1 MRRNVYVTQREYP
14 LSEGETLLS
23 VTDLKGRIV
32 YANDA
37 FIRVSGFEAAELYGK
52 AHSIVRHPDMPAAAF
67 ADMWSTIQRGL
78 PWSALVKNR
87 RKNGDHYW
95 VRANAS
101 PIRHA
106 GAVVGYLSV
115 RTRPEPCEVQQH
127 AALYEQINAGVRS
140 LGLHRGFPVGRGAV
154 GALQRWWRFRP
165 LAWRAQ
171 AMVAGLWLLGSAG
184 LWLPSLQAW
193 ASALPLSLTLA
204 EIWPAWLIW
213 SLACVAAGQWLR
225 TRLLMPLA
233 ALRGQ
238 AQAVAS
244 GQQTGELF
252 TQRTDEIGAI
262 GSAVRQTGLNLVSLV
277 GDIQGK
283 SDQVRRCALAVQQGS
298 TELSDRTEAAAA
310 SLEQSAQAMQAL
322 ASAIERS
329 SAQAGEAAARA
340 RHGVDM
346 AGQSSRMVVQL
357 DQGMRGV
364 AQTSDQVGQIS
375 SLIDGIAFQTN
386 LLALNA
392 AVEAARAG
400 EHGKGFAVVA
410 DEVRGLSQRSAHAA
424 RQIKALIEASQQQVA
439 QSCAMA
445 REMGEAMLAVQADM
459 REQLVLA
466 EGMQAAS
473 QAQAGGVQQVQAAV
487 QQLEQM
493 TQHNAALARDTIGHA
508 QLLAGQAQALEA
520 AASVFHGNGA
530 SA

>member
-115 RTRPEPCEVQQH
+115 RTRPEPREVQQH

-165 LAWRAQ
+165 LAWRVQ
-171 AMVAGLWLLGSAG
+171 AVVAGLWLLGSAG
-184 LWLPSLQAW
+184 LWS
-193 ASALPLSLTLA
+193 SALQPSA
-204 EIWPAWLIW
+204 VPPAQVWPAWLIW

-225 TRLLMPLA
+225 RRLLMLLT

-244 GQQTGELF
+244 GQQTDARFL
-252 TQRTDEIGAI
+252 QRTDEIGAI

-445 REMGEAMLAVQADM
+445 REVGEAMLAVQADM

-520 AASVFHGNGA
+520 AASVFHGSGA

>member
-115 RTRPEPCEVQQH
+115 RTRPEPREVQQH

-165 LAWRAQ
+165 LAWRVQ
-171 AMVAGLWLLGSAG
+171 AVVAGLWLLGSAG
-184 LWLPSLQAW
+184 LWSPALQA
-193 ASALPLSLTLA
+193 SAVPPA
-204 EIWPAWLIW
+204 QVWPAWLIW
-213 SLACVAAGQWLR
+213 SLACVASGQWLR
-225 TRLLMPLA
+225 SRLLMPLA

-244 GQQTGELF
+244 GQQTDARFL
-252 TQRTDEIGAI
+252 QRTDEIGAI

-445 REMGEAMLAVQADM
+445 REVGEAMLAVQADM

-520 AASVFHGNGA
+520 AASVFHGSGA

>member
-14 LSEGETLLS
+14 LNEGETLLS

-165 LAWRAQ
+165 LAWRVQ
-171 AMVAGLWLLGSAG
+171 AVVAGLWLLGSAG
-184 LWLPSLQAW
+184 LWSSVLQA
-193 ASALPLSLTLA
+193 SAVPLA
-204 EIWPAWLIW
+204 QVWPAWLIW

-225 TRLLMPLA
+225 SRLLMPLA

-244 GQQTGELF
+244 GQQTDARFL
-252 TQRTDEIGAI
+252 QRTDEIGAI

-410 DEVRGLSQRSAHAA
+410 DEVRGLSQRSARAA

-445 REMGEAMLAVQADM
+445 REVGEAMLAVQADM

-520 AASVFHGNGA
+520 AASVFHGSGA

>member
-165 LAWRAQ
+165 LAWRVQ
-171 AMVAGLWLLGSAG
+171 AVVAGLWLLGSAG
-184 LWLPSLQAW
+184 LWSPALQA
-193 ASALPLSLTLA
+193 SAVPLA
-204 EIWPAWLIW
+204 QVWPAWLIW

-225 TRLLMPLA
+225 RRLLMPLA

-244 GQQTGELF
+244 GQQTDARFL
-252 TQRTDEIGAI
+252 QRTDEIGAI

-410 DEVRGLSQRSAHAA
+410 DEVRGLSQRSARAA

-445 REMGEAMLAVQADM
+445 REVGEAMLAVQADM

-520 AASVFHGNGA
+520 AASVFHGSGA

>member
-115 RTRPEPCEVQQH
+115 RTRPEPREVQQH
-127 AALYEQINAGVRS
+127 AALYEQINAGGRS

-165 LAWRAQ
+165 LAWRVQ
-171 AMVAGLWLLGSAG
+171 AVVAGLWLLGSAG
-184 LWLPSLQAW
+184 LWSSVLQA
-193 ASALPLSLTLA
+193 SAVPLA
-204 EIWPAWLIW
+204 QVWPAWLIW

-225 TRLLMPLA
+225 SRLLMPLA

-244 GQQTGELF
+244 GQQTDARFL
-252 TQRTDEIGAI
+252 QRTDEIGAI

-445 REMGEAMLAVQADM
+445 REVGEAMLAVQADM

>member
-115 RTRPEPCEVQQH
+115 RTRPEPREVQQH

-165 LAWRAQ
+165 LAWRVQ
-171 AMVAGLWLLGSAG
+171 AVVAGLWLLGSAG
-184 LWLPSLQAW
+184 LWSSVLQA
-193 ASALPLSLTLA
+193 SAVPLA
-204 EIWPAWLIW
+204 QVWPAWLIW

-225 TRLLMPLA
+225 SRLLMPLA

-244 GQQTGELF
+244 GQQTDARFL
-252 TQRTDEIGAI
+252 QRTDEIGAI

-445 REMGEAMLAVQADM
+445 REVGEAMLAVQADM

-520 AASVFHGNGA
+520 AASVFHGSGA

>member
-115 RTRPEPCEVQQH
+115 RTRPEPREVQQH

-165 LAWRAQ
+165 LAWRVQ
-171 AMVAGLWLLGSAG
+171 AVVAGLWLLGSAG
-184 LWLPSLQAW
+184 LWSPALQA
-193 ASALPLSLTLA
+193 SAVPLA
-204 EIWPAWLIW
+204 QVWPAWLIW

-225 TRLLMPLA
+225 SRLLMPLA

-244 GQQTGELF
+244 GQQTDARFL
-252 TQRTDEIGAI
+252 QRTDEIGAI

-410 DEVRGLSQRSAHAA
+410 DEVRGLSQRSARAA

-445 REMGEAMLAVQADM
+445 REVGEAMQAVQTDM

-520 AASVFHGNGA
+520 AASVFHGSGA

>member
-165 LAWRAQ
+165 LAWRVQ
-171 AMVAGLWLLGSAG
+171 AVVAGLWLLGSAG
-184 LWLPSLQAW
+184 LWSSVLQA
-193 ASALPLSLTLA
+193 SAVPLA
-204 EIWPAWLIW
+204 QVWPAWLIW

-225 TRLLMPLA
+225 SRLLMPLA

-244 GQQTGELF
+244 GQQTDARFL
-252 TQRTDEIGAI
+252 QRTDEIGAI

-410 DEVRGLSQRSAHAA
+410 DEVRGLSQRSARAA

-459 REQLVLA
+459 REQLLLA

-520 AASVFHGNGA
+520 AASVFHGSGA

>member
-115 RTRPEPCEVQQH
+115 RTRPEPREVQQH

-165 LAWRAQ
+165 LAWRVQ
-171 AMVAGLWLLGSAG
+171 AVVAGLWLLGSVG
-184 LWLPSLQAW
+184 LWSSALQA
-193 ASALPLSLTLA
+193 SAVPPA
-204 EIWPAWLIW
+204 QVWPAWLIW

-225 TRLLMPLA
+225 RRLLMPLA

-244 GQQTGELF
+244 GQQTDARFL
-252 TQRTDEIGAI
+252 QRTDEIGAI

-445 REMGEAMLAVQADM
+445 REVGEAMLAVQADM

-520 AASVFHGNGA
+520 AASVFHGSGA
-530 SA
+530 SE

>member
-165 LAWRAQ
+165 LAWRVQ
-171 AMVAGLWLLGSAG
+171 AVVAGLWLLGSAG
-184 LWLPSLQAW
+184 LWSPALQA
-193 ASALPLSLTLA
+193 SAVPLA
-204 EIWPAWLIW
+204 QVWPAWLIW

-225 TRLLMPLA
+225 SRLLMPLA

-244 GQQTGELF
+244 GQQTDARFL
-252 TQRTDEIGAI
+252 QRTDEIGAI

-410 DEVRGLSQRSAHAA
+410 DEVRGLSQRSARAA

-445 REMGEAMLAVQADM
+445 REVGEAMLAVQADM

-520 AASVFHGNGA
+520 AASVFHGSGA

>member
-165 LAWRAQ
+165 LAWRVQ
-171 AMVAGLWLLGSAG
+171 AVVAGLWLLGSAG
-184 LWLPSLQAW
+184 LWSSALQA
-193 ASALPLSLTLA
+193 SAVPLA
-204 EIWPAWLIW
+204 QVWPAWLIW

-225 TRLLMPLA
+225 RRLLMPLA

-244 GQQTGELF
+244 GQQTDARFL
-252 TQRTDEIGAI
+252 QRTDEIGAI

-445 REMGEAMLAVQADM
+445 REVGEAMLAVQADM

>member
-115 RTRPEPCEVQQH
+115 RTRPEPREVQQH

-165 LAWRAQ
+165 LAWRVQ
-171 AMVAGLWLLGSAG
+171 AVVAGLWLLGSAG
-184 LWLPSLQAW
+184 LWSSVLQA
-193 ASALPLSLTLA
+193 SAVPPA
-204 EIWPAWLIW
+204 QVWPAWLIW

-225 TRLLMPLA
+225 RRLLMPLA

-244 GQQTGELF
+244 GQQTDARFL
-252 TQRTDEIGAI
+252 QRTDEIGAI

-445 REMGEAMLAVQADM
+445 REVGEAMLAVQADM

-493 TQHNAALARDTIGHA
+493 TQHNAALARNTIGHA

>member
-115 RTRPEPCEVQQH
+115 RTRPEPREVQQH

-165 LAWRAQ
+165 LAWRVQ
-171 AMVAGLWLLGSAG
+171 AVVAGLWLLGSAG
-184 LWLPSLQAW
+184 LWSPALQA
-193 ASALPLSLTLA
+193 SAVPLA
-204 EIWPAWLIW
+204 QVWPAWLIW
-213 SLACVAAGQWLR
+213 SLACVASGQWLR
-225 TRLLMPLA
+225 RRLLMPLA

-244 GQQTGELF
+244 GQQTDARFL
-252 TQRTDEIGAI
+252 QRTDEIGAI

-445 REMGEAMLAVQADM
+445 REVGEAMLAVQADM

>member
-115 RTRPEPCEVQQH
+115 RTRPEPREVQQH

-165 LAWRAQ
+165 LAWRVQ
-171 AMVAGLWLLGSAG
+171 AVVAGLWLLGSAG
-184 LWLPSLQAW
+184 LWSSVLQA
-193 ASALPLSLTLA
+193 SAVPLA
-204 EIWPAWLIW
+204 QVWPAWLIW
-213 SLACVAAGQWLR
+213 SLACVASGQWLR
-225 TRLLMPLA
+225 RRLLMPLA

-244 GQQTGELF
+244 GQQTDARFL
-252 TQRTDEIGAI
+252 QRTDEIGAI

-445 REMGEAMLAVQADM
+445 REVGEAMLAVQADM

-520 AASVFHGNGA
+520 AASVFHGSEA

>member
-1 MRRNVYVTQREYP
+1 MRVNLPVSQLNYDFPGDE
-14 LSEGETLLS
+14 LLVS
-23 VTDLKGRIV
+23 VTNTKGEITHC
-32 YANDA
+32 NPA
-37 FIRVSGFEAAELYGK
+37 FVRVSGYSYEELIEQP
-52 AHSIVRHPDMPAAAF
+52 HNLIRHPDMPAAAF
-67 ADMWSTIQRGL
+67 KDMWRTIAHGY
-78 PWSALVKNR
+78 PWTALVKNR

-115 RTRPEPCEVQQH
+115 RTRPEPREVQQH

-165 LAWRAQ
+165 LAWRVQ
-171 AMVAGLWLLGSAG
+171 AVVAGLWLLGSAG
-184 LWLPSLQAW
+184 LWSPALQA
-193 ASALPLSLTLA
+193 SAVPLA
-204 EIWPAWLIW
+204 QVWPAWLIW
-213 SLACVAAGQWLR
+213 SLACVASGQWLR
-225 TRLLMPLA
+225 RRLLMPLA

-244 GQQTGELF
+244 GQQTDARFL
-252 TQRTDEIGAI
+252 QRTDEIGAI

-424 RQIKALIEASQQQVA
+424 RQIKALIEASQQEVA

-445 REMGEAMLAVQADM
+445 REVGEAMLAVQADM

-493 TQHNAALARDTIGHA
+493 TQHNAALARNTIGHA

-520 AASVFHGNGA
+520 AASVFHGSGA

>member
-115 RTRPEPCEVQQH
+115 RTRPEPREVQQH
-127 AALYEQINAGVRS
+127 AALYEQINAGVHS

-165 LAWRAQ
+165 LAWRVQ
-171 AMVAGLWLLGSAG
+171 AVVAGLWLLGSVG
-184 LWLPSLQAW
+184 LWSSALQA
-193 ASALPLSLTLA
+193 SAVPPA
-204 EIWPAWLIW
+204 QVWPAWLIW

-225 TRLLMPLA
+225 RRLLMPLA

-244 GQQTGELF
+244 GQQTDARFL
-252 TQRTDEIGAI
+252 QRTDEIGAI

-445 REMGEAMLAVQADM
+445 REVGEAMQAVQADM

-520 AASVFHGNGA
+520 AASVFHGSGA

>member
-115 RTRPEPCEVQQH
+115 RTRPEPREVQQH

-165 LAWRAQ
+165 LAWRVQ
-171 AMVAGLWLLGSAG
+171 AVVAGLWLLGSAG
-184 LWLPSLQAW
+184 LWSSVLQA
-193 ASALPLSLTLA
+193 SAVPLA
-204 EIWPAWLIW
+204 QVWPAWLIW
-213 SLACVAAGQWLR
+213 SLACVASGQWLR
-225 TRLLMPLA
+225 RRLLMPLA

-244 GQQTGELF
+244 GQQTDARFL
-252 TQRTDEIGAI
+252 QRTDEIGAI

-445 REMGEAMLAVQADM
+445 REVGEAMLAVQADM

-520 AASVFHGNGA
+520 AASVFHGSGA

>member
-165 LAWRAQ
+165 LAWRVQ
-171 AMVAGLWLLGSAG
+171 AVVAGLWLLGSAG
-184 LWLPSLQAW
+184 LWSPALQA
-193 ASALPLSLTLA
+193 SAVPLA
-204 EIWPAWLIW
+204 QVWPAWLIW
-213 SLACVAAGQWLR
+213 SLACVASGQWLR
-225 TRLLMPLA
+225 RRLLMPLA

-244 GQQTGELF
+244 GQQTDARFL
-252 TQRTDEIGAI
+252 QRTDEIGAI

-445 REMGEAMLAVQADM
+445 REVGEAMLAVQADM

-520 AASVFHGNGA
+520 AASVFHGSGA

>member
-115 RTRPEPCEVQQH
+115 RTRPEPREVQQH

-165 LAWRAQ
+165 LAWRVQ
-171 AMVAGLWLLGSAG
+171 AVVAGLWLLGSAG
-184 LWLPSLQAW
+184 LWSSALQA
-193 ASALPLSLTLA
+193 SAVPLA
-204 EIWPAWLIW
+204 QVWPAWLIW

-225 TRLLMPLA
+225 RRLLMPLA

-244 GQQTGELF
+244 GQQTDARFL
-252 TQRTDEIGAI
+252 QRTDEIGAI

-445 REMGEAMLAVQADM
+445 REVGEAMLAVQADM

-493 TQHNAALARDTIGHA
+493 TQHNAALARNTIGHA

>member
-165 LAWRAQ
+165 LAWRVQ
-171 AMVAGLWLLGSAG
+171 AVVAGLWLLGSAG
-184 LWLPSLQAW
+184 LWSSALQA
-193 ASALPLSLTLA
+193 SAVPPA
-204 EIWPAWLIW
+204 QVWPAWLIW

-225 TRLLMPLA
+225 RRLLMPLA

-244 GQQTGELF
+244 GQQTDARFL
-252 TQRTDEIGAI
+252 QRTDEIGAI

-445 REMGEAMLAVQADM
+445 REVGEAMLAVQADM

>member
-115 RTRPEPCEVQQH
+115 RTRPEPREVQQH

-165 LAWRAQ
+165 LAWRVQ
-171 AMVAGLWLLGSAG
+171 AVVAGLWLLGSAG
-184 LWLPSLQAW
+184 LWSPALQA
-193 ASALPLSLTLA
+193 SAVPLA
-204 EIWPAWLIW
+204 QVWPAWLIW

-225 TRLLMPLA
+225 RRLLMPLA

-244 GQQTGELF
+244 GQQTDARFL
-252 TQRTDEIGAI
+252 QRTDEIGAI

-445 REMGEAMLAVQADM
+445 REVGEAMLAVQADM

-520 AASVFHGNGA
+520 AASVFHGSGA

>member
-115 RTRPEPCEVQQH
+115 RTRPEPREVQQH

-165 LAWRAQ
+165 LAWRVQ
-171 AMVAGLWLLGSAG
+171 AVVAGLWLLGSAG
-184 LWLPSLQAW
+184 LWSSVLQA
-193 ASALPLSLTLA
+193 SAVPLA
-204 EIWPAWLIW
+204 QVWPAWLIW
-213 SLACVAAGQWLR
+213 SLACGAAGQWLR
-225 TRLLMPLA
+225 SRLLMPLA

-244 GQQTGELF
+244 GQQTDARFL
-252 TQRTDEIGAI
+252 QRTDEIGAI

-322 ASAIERS
+322 ASAIKRS

-445 REMGEAMLAVQADM
+445 REVGEAMLAVQADM

>member
-165 LAWRAQ
+165 LAWRVQ
-171 AMVAGLWLLGSAG
+171 AVVAGLWLLGSAG
-184 LWLPSLQAW
+184 LWSSVLQA
-193 ASALPLSLTLA
+193 SAVPLA
-204 EIWPAWLIW
+204 QVWPAWLIW

-225 TRLLMPLA
+225 SRLLMPLA

-244 GQQTGELF
+244 GQQTDARFL
-252 TQRTDEIGAI
+252 QRTDEIGAI

-375 SLIDGIAFQTN
+375 SLIGGIAFQTN

-410 DEVRGLSQRSAHAA
+410 DEVRGLSQRSARAA

-445 REMGEAMLAVQADM
+445 REVGEAMLAVQADM

-520 AASVFHGNGA
+520 AASVFHGSGA

>member
-1 MRRNVYVTQREYP
+1 
-14 LSEGETLLS
+14 
-23 VTDLKGRIV
+23 
-32 YANDA
+32 
-37 FIRVSGFEAAELYGK
+37 
-52 AHSIVRHPDMPAAAF
+52 
-67 ADMWSTIQRGL
+67 
-78 PWSALVKNR
+78 
-87 RKNGDHYW
+87 
-95 VRANAS
+95 
-101 PIRHA
+101 
-106 GAVVGYLSV
+106 
-115 RTRPEPCEVQQH
+115 
-127 AALYEQINAGVRS
+127 
-140 LGLHRGFPVGRGAV
+140 
-154 GALQRWWRFRP
+154 
-165 LAWRAQ
+165 
-171 AMVAGLWLLGSAG
+171 
-184 LWLPSLQAW
+184 
-193 ASALPLSLTLA
+193 
-204 EIWPAWLIW
+204 
-213 SLACVAAGQWLR
+213 
-225 TRLLMPLA
+225 MPLA

-244 GQQTGELF
+244 GQQTDARFL
-252 TQRTDEIGAI
+252 QRTDEIGAI

-439 QSCAMA
+439 QSCAMG
-445 REMGEAMLAVQADM
+445 REVGEAMLAVQADM

-466 EGMQAAS
+466 VGMQAAS

-508 QLLAGQAQALEA
+508 QLLAGQAQALEE
-520 AASVFHGNGA
+520 AASVFHGSGA

>member
-115 RTRPEPCEVQQH
+115 RTRPEPREVQQH

-165 LAWRAQ
+165 LAWRVQ
-171 AMVAGLWLLGSAG
+171 AVVAGLWLLGSAG
-184 LWLPSLQAW
+184 LWSPALQA
-193 ASALPLSLTLA
+193 SAVPPA
-204 EIWPAWLIW
+204 QVWPAWLIW
-213 SLACVAAGQWLR
+213 SLACVASGQWLR
-225 TRLLMPLA
+225 SRLLMPLA

-244 GQQTGELF
+244 GQQTDARFL
-252 TQRTDEIGAI
+252 QRTDEIGAI

-322 ASAIERS
+322 ASAIKRS

-445 REMGEAMLAVQADM
+445 REVGEAMLAVQADM

-520 AASVFHGNGA
+520 AASVFHGSGA

>member
-115 RTRPEPCEVQQH
+115 RTRPEPREVQQH

-165 LAWRAQ
+165 LAWRVQ
-171 AMVAGLWLLGSAG
+171 AVVAGLWLLGSAG
-184 LWLPSLQAW
+184 LWSSALQA
-193 ASALPLSLTLA
+193 SAVPLA
-204 EIWPAWLIW
+204 QVWPAWLIW

-225 TRLLMPLA
+225 SRLLMPLA

-244 GQQTGELF
+244 GQQTDARFL
-252 TQRTDEIGAI
+252 QRTDEIGAI

-445 REMGEAMLAVQADM
+445 REVGEAMLAVQADM

-520 AASVFHGNGA
+520 AASVFHGSGA

>member
-115 RTRPEPCEVQQH
+115 RTRPEPREVQQH

-165 LAWRAQ
+165 LAWRVQ
-171 AMVAGLWLLGSAG
+171 AVVAGLWLLGSAG
-184 LWLPSLQAW
+184 LWSPVLQPSAV
-193 ASALPLSLTLA
+193 PLA
-204 EIWPAWLIW
+204 EVWPAWLIW
-213 SLACVAAGQWLR
+213 SLACVASGQWLR
-225 TRLLMPLA
+225 SRLLMPLA

-244 GQQTGELF
+244 GQQTDALF
-252 TQRTDEIGAI
+252 LQRTDEIGAI

-322 ASAIERS
+322 AGAIERS

-445 REMGEAMLAVQADM
+445 REVGEAMQAVQADM

-508 QLLAGQAQALEA
+508 QLLAAQAQALEA
-520 AASVFHGNGA
+520 AASVFHGSGA

>member
-115 RTRPEPCEVQQH
+115 RTRPEPREVQQH

-165 LAWRAQ
+165 LAWRVQ
-171 AMVAGLWLLGSAG
+171 AVVAGLWLLGSAG
-184 LWLPSLQAW
+184 LWSSVLQA
-193 ASALPLSLTLA
+193 SAVPLA
-204 EIWPAWLIW
+204 QVWPAWLIW
-213 SLACVAAGQWLR
+213 SLACVASGQWLR
-225 TRLLMPLA
+225 SRLLMPLA

-244 GQQTGELF
+244 GQQTDARFL
-252 TQRTDEIGAI
+252 QRTDEIGAI

-445 REMGEAMLAVQADM
+445 REVGEAMLAVQADM

>member
-78 PWSALVKNR
+78 TWSALVKNR

-165 LAWRAQ
+165 LAWRVQ
-171 AMVAGLWLLGSAG
+171 AVVAGLWLLGSAG
-184 LWLPSLQAW
+184 LWSPALQA
-193 ASALPLSLTLA
+193 SAVPLA
-204 EIWPAWLIW
+204 QVWPAWLIW
-213 SLACVAAGQWLR
+213 SLACVASGQWLR
-225 TRLLMPLA
+225 RRLLMPLA

-244 GQQTGELF
+244 GQQTDARFL
-252 TQRTDEIGAI
+252 QRTDEIGAI

-445 REMGEAMLAVQADM
+445 REVGEAMLAVQADM

>member
-115 RTRPEPCEVQQH
+115 RTRPEPREVQQH

-165 LAWRAQ
+165 LAWRVQ
-171 AMVAGLWLLGSAG
+171 AVVAGLWLLGSAG
-184 LWLPSLQAW
+184 LWSSALQA
-193 ASALPLSLTLA
+193 SAVPPA
-204 EIWPAWLIW
+204 QVWPAWLIW

-225 TRLLMPLA
+225 SRLLMPLA

-244 GQQTGELF
+244 GQQTDARFL
-252 TQRTDEIGAI
+252 QRTDEIGAI

-445 REMGEAMLAVQADM
+445 REVGEAMLAVQADM

>member
-115 RTRPEPCEVQQH
+115 RTRPEPREVQQH

-165 LAWRAQ
+165 LAWRVQ
-171 AMVAGLWLLGSAG
+171 AVVAGLWLLGSAG
-184 LWLPSLQAW
+184 LWS
-193 ASALPLSLTLA
+193 SALQPSA
-204 EIWPAWLIW
+204 VPPAQVWPAWLIW

-225 TRLLMPLA
+225 RRLLMPLA

-244 GQQTGELF
+244 GQQTDARFL
-252 TQRTDEIGAI
+252 QRTDEIGAI

-410 DEVRGLSQRSAHAA
+410 DEVRGLCQRSAHAA

-445 REMGEAMLAVQADM
+445 REVGEAMLAVQADM

-493 TQHNAALARDTIGHA
+493 TQHNAALARNTIGHA

>member
-14 LSEGETLLS
+14 LNEGETLLS

-115 RTRPEPCEVQQH
+115 RTRPEPREVQQH

-140 LGLHRGFPVGRGAV
+140 LGLHRGFPVGRGAL

-165 LAWRAQ
+165 LAWRVQ
-171 AMVAGLWLLGSAG
+171 AVVAGLWLLGSAG
-184 LWLPSLQAW
+184 LWSSALQA
-193 ASALPLSLTLA
+193 SAVPLA
-204 EIWPAWLIW
+204 QVWPAWLIW

-225 TRLLMPLA
+225 RRLLMPLA

-244 GQQTGELF
+244 GQQTDARFL
-252 TQRTDEIGAI
+252 QRTDEIGAI

-445 REMGEAMLAVQADM
+445 REVGEAMLAVQADM

>member
-115 RTRPEPCEVQQH
+115 RTRPEPREVQQH

-165 LAWRAQ
+165 LAWRVQ
-171 AMVAGLWLLGSAG
+171 AVVAGLWLLGSAG
-184 LWLPSLQAW
+184 LWSSALQA
-193 ASALPLSLTLA
+193 SAVPLA
-204 EIWPAWLIW
+204 QVWPAWLIW
-213 SLACVAAGQWLR
+213 SLACVASGQWLR
-225 TRLLMPLA
+225 RRLLMPLA

-244 GQQTGELF
+244 GQQTDARFL
-252 TQRTDEIGAI
+252 QRTDEIGAI

-445 REMGEAMLAVQADM
+445 REVGEAMLAVQADM

>member
-115 RTRPEPCEVQQH
+115 RTRPEPREVQQH

-165 LAWRAQ
+165 LAWRVQ
-171 AMVAGLWLLGSAG
+171 AVVAGLWLLGSAG
-184 LWLPSLQAW
+184 LWSSVLQA
-193 ASALPLSLTLA
+193 SAVPLA
-204 EIWPAWLIW
+204 QVWPAWLIW
-213 SLACVAAGQWLR
+213 SLACVASGQWLR
-225 TRLLMPLA
+225 SRLLMPLA

-244 GQQTGELF
+244 GQQTDARFL
-252 TQRTDEIGAI
+252 QRTDEIGAI

-445 REMGEAMLAVQADM
+445 REVGEAMLAVQADM

-493 TQHNAALARDTIGHA
+493 TQHNAALARNTIGHA

-520 AASVFHGNGA
+520 AASVFHGSGA
-530 SA
+530 SE

>member
-115 RTRPEPCEVQQH
+115 RTRPEPREVQQH

-165 LAWRAQ
+165 LAWRVQ
-171 AMVAGLWLLGSAG
+171 AVVAGLWLLGSAG
-184 LWLPSLQAW
+184 LWSPALQA
-193 ASALPLSLTLA
+193 SAVPLA
-204 EIWPAWLIW
+204 QVWPAWLIW

-225 TRLLMPLA
+225 RRLLMPLA

-244 GQQTGELF
+244 GQQTDARFL
-252 TQRTDEIGAI
+252 QRTDEIGAI

-445 REMGEAMLAVQADM
+445 REVGEAMLAVQADM

-493 TQHNAALARDTIGHA
+493 TQHNAALARNTIGHA

-520 AASVFHGNGA
+520 AASVFHGSGA

>member
-115 RTRPEPCEVQQH
+115 RTRPEPREVQQH

-165 LAWRAQ
+165 LAWRVQ
-171 AMVAGLWLLGSAG
+171 AVVAGLWLLGSAG
-184 LWLPSLQAW
+184 LWSSALQA
-193 ASALPLSLTLA
+193 SAVPPA
-204 EIWPAWLIW
+204 QVWPAWLIW

-225 TRLLMPLA
+225 SRLLMPLA

-244 GQQTGELF
+244 GQQTDARFL
-252 TQRTDEIGAI
+252 QRTDEIGAI

-445 REMGEAMLAVQADM
+445 REVGEAMLAVQADM

-520 AASVFHGNGA
+520 AASVFHGSGA
-530 SA
+530 SE

>member
-37 FIRVSGFEAAELYGK
+37 FIRVSGFEASELYGK

-115 RTRPEPCEVQQH
+115 RTRPEPREVQQH

-165 LAWRAQ
+165 LAWRVQ
-171 AMVAGLWLLGSAG
+171 AVVAGLWLLGSAG
-184 LWLPSLQAW
+184 LWSSALQA
-193 ASALPLSLTLA
+193 SAVPLA
-204 EIWPAWLIW
+204 QVWPAWLIW
-213 SLACVAAGQWLR
+213 SLACVASGQWLR
-225 TRLLMPLA
+225 SRLLMPLA

-244 GQQTGELF
+244 GQQTDARFL
-252 TQRTDEIGAI
+252 QRTDEIGAI

-340 RHGVDM
+340 RHGVEM

-445 REMGEAMLAVQADM
+445 REVGEAMLAVQSDM

-473 QAQAGGVQQVQAAV
+473 HAQAGGVQQVQAAV

-493 TQHNAALARDTIGHA
+493 TQHNAALARNTIGHA

>member
-165 LAWRAQ
+165 LAWRVQ
-171 AMVAGLWLLGSAG
+171 AVVAGLWLLGSAG
-184 LWLPSLQAW
+184 LWSSVLQA
-193 ASALPLSLTLA
+193 SAVPLA
-204 EIWPAWLIW
+204 QVWPAWLIW

-225 TRLLMPLA
+225 SRLLMPLA

-244 GQQTGELF
+244 GQQTDARFL
-252 TQRTDEIGAI
+252 QRTDEIGAI

-410 DEVRGLSQRSAHAA
+410 DEVRGLSQRSARAA

-445 REMGEAMLAVQADM
+445 GEVGEAMLAVQADM

-520 AASVFHGNGA
+520 AASVFHGSGA

>member
-115 RTRPEPCEVQQH
+115 RTRPEPREVQQH

-165 LAWRAQ
+165 LAWRVQ
-171 AMVAGLWLLGSAG
+171 AVVAGLWLLGSAG
-184 LWLPSLQAW
+184 LWSPALQA
-193 ASALPLSLTLA
+193 SAVPPA
-204 EIWPAWLIW
+204 QVWPAWLIW
-213 SLACVAAGQWLR
+213 SLACVASGQWLR
-225 TRLLMPLA
+225 SRLLMPLA

-244 GQQTGELF
+244 GQQTDARFL
-252 TQRTDEIGAI
+252 QRTDEIGAI

-445 REMGEAMLAVQADM
+445 REVGEAMLAVQADM